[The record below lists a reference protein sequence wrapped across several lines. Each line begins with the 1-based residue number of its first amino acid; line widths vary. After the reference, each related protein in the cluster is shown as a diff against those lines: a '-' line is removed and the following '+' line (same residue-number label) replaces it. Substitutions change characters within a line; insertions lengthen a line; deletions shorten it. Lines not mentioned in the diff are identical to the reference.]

1 VALEVNHT
9 ARKFDRQKWCHSR
22 RATEQIKQPKDFLA
36 NKHLCLLDM
45 LRKGIS
51 FSGGSAE
58 RWIAECGLYGSR
70 GASSENISACTQNA
84 PRRPYFQLK
93 ECAVVE
99 KSVV

>member
-36 NKHLCLLDM
+36 NKHLCLLDK

-51 FSGGSAE
+51 FSGGLAE
-58 RWIAECGLYGSR
+58 RWIAECVYMVLEELPAKTFPLGPRTLLGD
-70 GASSENISACTQNA
+70 GISNRKNVPWCKKA
-84 PRRPYFQLK
+84 
-93 ECAVVE
+93 
-99 KSVV
+99 